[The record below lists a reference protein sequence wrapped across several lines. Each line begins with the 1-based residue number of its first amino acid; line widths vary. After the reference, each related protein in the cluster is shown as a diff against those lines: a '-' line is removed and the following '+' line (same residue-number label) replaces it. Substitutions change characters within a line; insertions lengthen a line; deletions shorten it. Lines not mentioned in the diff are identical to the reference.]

1 MLAATWK
8 IVGDT
13 IMVTNMLDRYNDHG
27 QTALHIAEVN
37 MHVEMADLLV
47 TAGAQNLPM
56 LPCIVDDCNNT
67 CRTPH
72 DCQEVHYGS

>member
-1 MLAATWK
+1 MCGVPFKGGL
-8 IVGDT
+8 
-13 IMVTNMLDRYNDHG
+13 IMGTNMLDRYNDHG
-27 QTALHIAEVN
+27 QTALHVAEVN